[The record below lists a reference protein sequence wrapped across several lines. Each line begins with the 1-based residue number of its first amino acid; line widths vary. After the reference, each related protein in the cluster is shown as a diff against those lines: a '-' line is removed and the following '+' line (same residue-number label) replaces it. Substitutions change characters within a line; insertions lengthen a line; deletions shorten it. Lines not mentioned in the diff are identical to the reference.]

1 MRQPKKMPKKVKK
14 SETHRL
20 TDHINLLLYMYS

>member
-1 MRQPKKMPKKVKK
+1 MRQPKKCQKKSKK
-14 SETHRL
+14 SETDRL